1 MIWSILNRATMAAI
15 TLFGVALV
23 VFLLLRL
30 APGDPIAMMIGPSA
44 TAEDIA
50 RLRASYGLDESLFN
64 QFWIWLGNL
73 AQGDFGTSISRR
85 IGVGSL
91 LLERLPVTLELAFS
105 ALIVALLLGGAIAI
119 SGTLWR
125 RNWASGALDGATG
138 LMLAIPEFV
147 WALGLVLLLGVT
159 FPMLPLSGR
168 INPSLSTNF
177 VSGFY
182 LFESILT
189 ARFDLAWDLIRHM
202 AMPVLALALPL
213 AAIIA
218 RVLREALGEAMM
230 QDYVTLARVKGMN
243 ETRLIFSET
252 LRNAIGPTLALAGV
266 QFTFLIGGTVI
277 VEKIFAYPG
286 LGSMAIDAVI
296 NRDFPLIQGLVLM
309 FGLIFII
316 VNLLVDAAIVAFNP
330 RLRHG

>member
-1 MIWSILNRATMAAI
+1 MIWSILKRAVMAAI
-15 TLFGVALV
+15 TLFGVAAV

-30 APGDPIAMMIGPSA
+30 APGDPVAMMVGPGA

-50 RLRASYGLDESLFN
+50 RLRASYGLDQPLFT
-64 QFWIWLGNL
+64 QFWIWLGSL
-73 AQGDFGTSISRR
+73 VQGDFGTSISRR
-85 IGVGSL
+85 IGVGAL
-91 LLERLPVTLELAFS
+91 LLERLPATLELAVA
-105 ALIVALLLGGAIAI
+105 ALATALLLGGAIAVT
-119 SGTLWR
+119 GTLWR
-125 RNWASGALDGATG
+125 QHWASGALDGATG

-147 WALGLVLLLGVT
+147 WALALVLVFGVAL
-159 FPMLPLSGR
+159 PVLPLSGR
-168 INPSLSTNF
+168 INPALVTTF
-177 VSGFY
+177 VSDFY
-182 LFESILT
+182 LFEALLT
-189 ARFDLAWDLIRHM
+189 GRFDLVADLLRHM

-230 QDYVTLARVKGMN
+230 QDYVTLARVKGM
-243 ETRLIFSET
+243 TDLRLIFSET

-277 VEKIFAYPG
+277 VEKIFSYPG

-309 FGLIFII
+309 FGLIFTL
-316 VNLLVDAAIVAFNP
+316 VNLLVDTAVVAFNP
-330 RLRHG
+330 RLRHA

>member
-50 RLRASYGLDESLFN
+50 RLRASYGLDQSLFN

-119 SGTLWR
+119 SGTLCR

-177 VSGFY
+177 LSGFY

>member
-50 RLRASYGLDESLFN
+50 RLRASYGLDQSLFN

>member
-1 MIWSILNRATMAAI
+1 MIWSILKRAVMAAI
-15 TLFGVALV
+15 TLFGVAAV

-30 APGDPIAMMIGPSA
+30 APGDPVAMMVGPGA

-50 RLRASYGLDESLFN
+50 RLRASYGLDQPLIT
-64 QFWIWLGNL
+64 QFWIWLGSL
-73 AQGDFGTSISRR
+73 VQGDFGTSISRR
-85 IGVGSL
+85 IGVGAL
-91 LLERLPVTLELAFS
+91 LLERLPATLELAVA
-105 ALIVALLLGGAIAI
+105 ALATALLLGGAIAVT
-119 SGTLWR
+119 GTLWR
-125 RNWASGALDGATG
+125 QHWTSGALDGATG

-147 WALGLVLLLGVT
+147 WALALVLVFGVAL
-159 FPMLPLSGR
+159 PVLPLSGR
-168 INPSLSTNF
+168 INPALVTTF
-177 VSGFY
+177 VSDFY
-182 LFESILT
+182 LFEALLT
-189 ARFDLAWDLIRHM
+189 GRFDLVADLLRHM

-230 QDYVTLARVKGMN
+230 QDYVTLARVKGM
-243 ETRLIFSET
+243 TDLRLIFSET

-277 VEKIFAYPG
+277 VEKIFSYPG

-309 FGLIFII
+309 FGLIFTL
-316 VNLLVDAAIVAFNP
+316 VNLLVDTAVVAFNP
-330 RLRHG
+330 RLRHA

>member
-1 MIWSILNRATMAAI
+1 
-15 TLFGVALV
+15 
-23 VFLLLRL
+23 
-30 APGDPIAMMIGPSA
+30 
-44 TAEDIA
+44 
-50 RLRASYGLDESLFN
+50 
-64 QFWIWLGNL
+64 
-73 AQGDFGTSISRR
+73 
-85 IGVGSL
+85 
-91 LLERLPVTLELAFS
+91 
-105 ALIVALLLGGAIAI
+105 
-119 SGTLWR
+119 
-125 RNWASGALDGATG
+125 
-138 LMLAIPEFV
+138 
-147 WALGLVLLLGVT
+147 VLLLGVT

-168 INPSLSTNF
+168 INPSLSTSF

>member
-1 MIWSILNRATMAAI
+1 MIWSILKRAVMAAI
-15 TLFGVALV
+15 TLFGVAAV

-30 APGDPIAMMIGPSA
+30 APGDPVAMMVGPGA

-50 RLRASYGLDESLFN
+50 RLRASYGLDQPLFT
-64 QFWIWLGNL
+64 QFWIWLGSL
-73 AQGDFGTSISRR
+73 VQGDFGTSISRR
-85 IGVGSL
+85 IGVGAL
-91 LLERLPVTLELAFS
+91 LLERLPATLELAVA
-105 ALIVALLLGGAIAI
+105 ALATALLLGGAMAVT
-119 SGTLWR
+119 GTLWR
-125 RNWASGALDGATG
+125 QHWTSGALDGATG

-147 WALGLVLLLGVT
+147 WALALVLVFGVAL
-159 FPMLPLSGR
+159 PVLPLSGR
-168 INPSLSTNF
+168 INPALVTTF
-177 VSGFY
+177 VSDFY
-182 LFESILT
+182 LFEALLT
-189 ARFDLAWDLIRHM
+189 GRFDLVADLLRHM

-230 QDYVTLARVKGMN
+230 QDYVTLARVKGM
-243 ETRLIFSET
+243 TDLRLIFSET

-277 VEKIFAYPG
+277 VEKIFSYPG

-309 FGLIFII
+309 FGLIFTL
-316 VNLLVDAAIVAFNP
+316 VNLLVDTAVVAFNP
-330 RLRHG
+330 RLRHA

>member
-1 MIWSILNRATMAAI
+1 MIWSILKRAVMATI
-15 TLFGVALV
+15 TLFGVAAV

-30 APGDPIAMMIGPSA
+30 APGDPVAMMVGPGA

-50 RLRASYGLDESLFN
+50 RLRASYGLDQPLIT
-64 QFWIWLGNL
+64 QFWIWLGSL
-73 AQGDFGTSISRR
+73 VQGDFGTSISRR
-85 IGVGSL
+85 IGVGAL
-91 LLERLPVTLELAFS
+91 LLERLPATLELAVA
-105 ALIVALLLGGAIAI
+105 ALATALLLGGAIAVT
-119 SGTLWR
+119 GTLWR
-125 RNWASGALDGATG
+125 QHWTSGALDGATG

-147 WALGLVLLLGVT
+147 WALALVLVFGVAL
-159 FPMLPLSGR
+159 PVLPLSGR
-168 INPSLSTNF
+168 INPALVTTF
-177 VSGFY
+177 VSDFY
-182 LFESILT
+182 LFEALLT
-189 ARFDLAWDLIRHM
+189 GRFDLVADLLRHM

-230 QDYVTLARVKGMN
+230 QDYVTLARVKGM
-243 ETRLIFSET
+243 TDLRLIFSET

-277 VEKIFAYPG
+277 VEKIFSYPG

-309 FGLIFII
+309 FGLIFTL
-316 VNLLVDAAIVAFNP
+316 VNLLVDTAVVAFNP
-330 RLRHG
+330 RLRHA